1 MRARSLKPGMYK
13 NEQLADCSYA
23 ARHLFP
29 GLWCMA
35 DREGRLEDRPKR
47 IQAELFPYD
56 HEADIEA
63 LLQELESKREPDGT
77 PAFILRYQVGSGR
90 YIQVVHFTRHQ
101 CPHMREPQSRIPA
114 PGQHC
119 AGPVPVSGEHRAG
132 PSDSGLL
139 TPDSGLLTPHSNGR
153 KASTR
158 GSKARQPLPDDAA
171 HSFAAFWAVYPK
183 RVAKAEAERA
193 WATMTSADRTAALA
207 AAPGWVARWWESQPT
222 RKTSRLEYMPHAA
235 TWLRN
240 RRWTDEHPT
249 ELSGPGAH
257 ETEDDDVILVRVAAG
272 GV

>member
-1 MRARSLKPGMYK
+1 MRARNLKPGFFK
-13 NEQLADCSYA
+13 NEDLAETSYP
-23 ARHLFP
+23 ARFLFQ

-56 HEADIEA
+56 HQVDIEG
-63 LLQELESKREPDGT
+63 LLQELESKREPDGS
-77 PAFILRYQVGSGR
+77 PAFIMRYKVGSAC
-90 YIQVVHFTRHQ
+90 YIQVVNFARHQ
-101 CPHMREPQSRIPA
+101 HPHIHEPESTMPA
-114 PGQHC
+114 PC
-119 AGPVPVSGEHRAG
+119 EHRASTVQAPDEHRTG
-132 PSDSGLL
+132 PADSLL
-139 TPDSGLLTPHSNGR
+139 LNPDPLLLTPHSNGR

-171 HSFAAFWAVYPK
+171 QSFAAFWAVYPK

-193 WATMTSADRTAALA
+193 WATMTAADRSAALA

-249 ELSGPGAH
+249 ELSRPGAH
-257 ETEDDDVILVRVAAG
+257 EAEDDDVILVRVAAG